1 MRCLVTDQLVLSR
14 APEGP
19 LSTYIRPFADLLSA
33 QGYAPK
39 SIHRQVHLAACFT
52 ERPVLRGD
60 VFGLGVGLLHVLPL
74 L

>member
-52 ERPVLRGD
+52 ERPVFARS
-60 VFGLGVGLLHVLPL
+60 
-74 L
+74 